1 MTDLDARTLQL
12 TFSGSAVTATDW
24 WERGLF
30 VAPYHSCQLSGHVKD
45 TSSGGHGPGQLIRP
59 FGDIGKGLHQPVGHL
74 AASFGV
80 IPMGTILKDRII
92 GNILEGTLHS
102 PKNGIIMEHTGPAI
116 YYAVK

>member
-1 MTDLDARTLQL
+1 MTDLVASTLQL

-30 VAPYHSCQLSGHVKD
+30 LAPYHSCQLSGHVKD

-74 AASFGV
+74 VASFDV
-80 IPMGTILKDRII
+80 IPMGTFLKDQLSLEIVSPLLCSI
-92 GNILEGTLHS
+92 GVGFVDCNIH
-102 PKNGIIMEHTGPAI
+102 NR
-116 YYAVK
+116 